1 MRFIVSILSLL
12 FNVYLVLYPRGGG
25 GVGKAYK
32 LTQLN
37 PLMSDNINFKY
48 VQNDD
53 TFDTFDTFSI
63 LSLNIRSLSGKFNEL
78 KSFLTSSFGTF
89 KPNIICPQKIWNVG
103 PYDNFDIDGY
113 HPLNFKIRN
122 VDGLNSNAGGGVG
135 VYVDRQLTCVPL
147 TEL

>member
-1 MRFIVSILSLL
+1 M
-12 FNVYLVLYPRGGG
+12 
-25 GVGKAYK
+25 
-32 LTQLN
+32 Q
-37 PLMSDNINFKY
+37 NFK
-48 VQNDD
+48 NE
-53 TFDTFDTFSI
+53 TFSI

-78 KSFLTSSFGTF
+78 KSFLASAFGTF
-89 KPNIICPQKIWNVG
+89 KPNIICLQEIWNVG